1 MFVSKF
7 MYDMRRRIIV
17 MIFAVFLTATVCAR
31 QRPYMVFWNLENYFD
46 PFDDSLT
53 VDEEFTPG
61 GYRHWTWS
69 KFLDKRNLIAKA
81 LLSMHD
87 RYGDFPVLAAF
98 AEVENRMVLR
108 QLVERTPLAKLGY
121 GIVHRDSPDRRGID
135 VALIYRQDSFRV
147 LDVRTSG
154 VLTGGDR
161 PTRDIL
167 YVAGVLTWTGDTV
180 HVFVNHWPSKF
191 GGDEY
196 TRPFRQAASD
206 TLARAVLALRD
217 SLTGKLPSV
226 IVTGDFNDTPDSP
239 PALSLASGTGLV
251 NLAFDLHERGEGSL
265 KYNGRWELIDHFL
278 VSGALEGSVME
289 IYSHPMLLEDDSKFL
304 GVKPRR
310 SYYGPMWHGGASD
323 HLPIVLLLPSI
334 SQTSDRYD

>member
-1 MFVSKF
+1 
-7 MYDMRRRIIV
+7 MRP
-17 MIFAVFLTATVCAR
+17 AAALYGFL
-31 QRPYMVFWNLENYFD
+31 E
-46 PFDDSLT
+46 S
-53 VDEEFTPG
+53 G
-61 GYRHWTWS
+61 RHWTWS
-69 KFLDKRNLIAKA
+69 KFLDKRNMIAKA

-135 VALIYRQDSFRV
+135 VALIYRQDGFRV
-147 LDVRTSG
+147 LDVRTLG

-167 YVAGVLTWTGDTV
+167 YVAGVLTGTGDTV

-191 GGDEY
+191 GGEEY
-196 TRPFRQAASD
+196 TGPFRQAASD
-206 TLARAVLALRD
+206 TLVRAVLALRD

-251 NLAFDLHERGEGSL
+251 NLALDLHERGEGSL

-289 IYSHPMLLEDDSKFL
+289 IYSHPMLLEEDSKFL

-310 SYYGPMWHGGASD
+310 SFYSPMWHGGASD
-323 HLPIVLLLPSI
+323 HLPIVLLMPSV
-334 SQTSDRYD
+334 SQTSDMTR

>member
-7 MYDMRRRIIV
+7 MYDMRRRISVMVIV
-17 MIFAVFLTATVCAR
+17 VFLTAAACAQ

-121 GIVHRDSPDRRGID
+121 GIVHRDSPDCRGID

-147 LDVRTSG
+147 LDVRTLG

-167 YVAGVLTWTGDTV
+167 
-180 HVFVNHWPSKF
+180 
-191 GGDEY
+191 
-196 TRPFRQAASD
+196 
-206 TLARAVLALRD
+206 RAVLALRD
-217 SLTGKLPSV
+217 SLGGKRPFV

-251 NLAFDLHERGEGSL
+251 NLALDLYERGEGSL

-289 IYSHPMLLEDDSKFL
+289 VYSHPMLLEEDSKFL

-310 SYYGPMWHGGASD
+310 SYYGPMWHGGVSD
-323 HLPIVLLLPSI
+323 HLPIVLLLPSV
-334 SQTSDRYD
+334 SQASDRYD

>member
-1 MFVSKF
+1 MV
-7 MYDMRRRIIV
+7 I
-17 MIFAVFLTATVCAR
+17 AVFLTAAACAQ

-46 PFDDSLT
+46 PFDDPLT
-53 VDEEFTPG
+53 LDEEFTPD
-61 GYRHWTWS
+61 GYKHWTWS

-135 VALIYRQDSFRV
+135 VALIYRQD
-147 LDVRTSG
+147 
-154 VLTGGDR
+154 

-167 YVAGVLTWTGDTV
+167 YVAGVLTGTGDTV

-191 GGDEY
+191 GGEEY
-196 TRPFRQAASD
+196 TGPFRQAASD
-206 TLARAVLALRD
+206 TLARAVLALKD
-217 SLTGKLPSV
+217 SLTGKRPFV

-239 PALSLASGTGLV
+239 PALSLASGTGLL
-251 NLAFDLHERGEGSL
+251 NLALDLHERGEGSL

-278 VSGALEGSVME
+278 VSGALEGTVME
-289 IYSHPMLLEDDSKFL
+289 IYSHPMLLEEDSKFL

-310 SYYGPMWHGGASD
+310 SFYGPMWHAAHNSSLG
-323 HLPIVLLLPSI
+323 INLLTLNFHK
-334 SQTSDRYD
+334 

>member
-1 MFVSKF
+1 MVAAAAFLAVSA
-7 MYDMRRRIIV
+7 D
-17 MIFAVFLTATVCAR
+17 AR
-31 QRPYMVFWNLENYFD
+31 QRPFMVFWNLENYFD

-53 VDEEFTPG
+53 VDEEFTPD

-147 LDVRTSG
+147 LDVRTLG

-167 YVAGVLTWTGDTV
+167 YVAGVLTGTGDTV

-191 GGDEY
+191 GGEEY

-206 TLARAVLALRD
+206 TLVRAVLALRD
-217 SLTGKLPSV
+217 SLTGNLPSV

-239 PALSLASGTGLV
+239 PVLSLTSGAGLV
-251 NLAFDLHERGEGSL
+251 SLALGLHEAGEGSL

-289 IYSHPMLLEDDSKFL
+289 IYSHPMLLEEDSKFL

-310 SYYGPMWHGGASD
+310 SFYGPMWHGGASD
-323 HLPIVLLLPSI
+323 HLPIVLLLPSV